1 MTEIAVGWQGNRM
14 GHPLAGVAAT
24 RPVCPAV
31 LYDDNAWECHLFPP
45 KVLDPVAA
53 AGNAKLGLSKPGHA
67 LALAPG
73 AAGSPALRHP
83 QAMQGIRSRPG
94 RNALVEG
101 LEPPTGPNSHG
112 GSGNVAVIP
121 GMGRA
126 RR

>member
-1 MTEIAVGWQGNRM
+1 M

-24 RPVCPAV
+24 RPVSPAV

-53 AGNAKLGLSKPGHA
+53 AGNAKLGRFQRQAMHWLWRPRQRA
-67 LALAPG
+67 AP
-73 AAGSPALRHP
+73 PYVP
-83 QAMQGIRSRPG
+83 QAMRGIHSRSG
-94 RNALVEG
+94 RNTLVEDI
-101 LEPPTGPNSHG
+101 EPATGPNCHG
-112 GSGNVAVIP
+112 GSGHVAVSP